1 MSCLPPSGSADRWS
15 WLPRSPAL
23 RRVSAEAPR
32 AAAAAYNRVAWPAF
46 GLLIVTG
53 VWNIVAE
60 GDRGPAHRRM
70 LGIKL
75 AAVAVSGVAA
85 FAHARA
91 STPRLRGV
99 LGALSGLTAVFALL
113 LGVLLAQRG
122 EARKLGSVTAAQR
135 CLAPAR
141 DPRRRIPRFRRRTC
155 VEASLSLGQPG

>member
-1 MSCLPPSGSADRWS
+1 MLSLTTDSVRLFLHVLSATVWVGGQIV
-15 WLPRSPAL
+15 LAAAVPAL

-60 GDRGPAHRRM
+60 GDRGPAYRRT

-85 FAHARA
+85 FAHARV

-113 LGVLLAQRG
+113 LGVLLAQ
-122 EARKLGSVTAAQR
+122 
-135 CLAPAR
+135 
-141 DPRRRIPRFRRRTC
+141 
-155 VEASLSLGQPG
+155 